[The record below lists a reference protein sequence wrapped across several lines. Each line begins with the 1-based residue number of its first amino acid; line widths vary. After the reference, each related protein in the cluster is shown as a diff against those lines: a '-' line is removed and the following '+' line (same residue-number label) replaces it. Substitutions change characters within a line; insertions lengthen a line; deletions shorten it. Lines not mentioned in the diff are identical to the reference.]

1 MRLSILKTFEDPEM
15 VISKAVNCI
24 REQAESNYD
33 EIHFVRAENAQFRS
47 DLDLIRAMLVN
58 NDTKMENMRLGVTYL
73 RARSTRGNILIHK
86 FSYTQCDNLMQ
97 IIPEKNK

>member
-1 MRLSILKTFEDPEM
+1 MRLSLLKTFDDPEM

-58 NDTKMENMRLGVTYL
+58 NDTKMENMRLGVTYK
-73 RARSTRGNILIHK
+73 IHERQH
-86 FSYTQCDNLMQ
+86 SYSQVLVHTMR
-97 IIPEKNK
+97 